1 MATKAKPNTMN
12 ENKYF
17 KAKMSFK
24 DSKATQHTIEVVH
37 NLGEGDDI
45 HRALKL
51 WLTQTEDYS
60 AGDFCEF
67 VISKSPS
74 EFICLTIPKWDDL
87 IKQE

>member
-1 MATKAKPNTMN
+1 MN

-60 AGDFCEF
+60 VGNFCEF
-67 VISKSPS
+67 VISKSPK
-74 EFICLTIPKWDDL
+74 EFICLTVSEWDDL

>member
-1 MATKAKPNTMN
+1 MN
-12 ENKYF
+12 EKKYF
-17 KAKMSFK
+17 KAKMSFQ

-60 AGDFCEF
+60 VGDFCEF
-67 VISKSPS
+67 VISKSPE
-74 EFICLTIPKWDDL
+74 EFICLTIPEWNDL
-87 IKQE
+87 LNQV